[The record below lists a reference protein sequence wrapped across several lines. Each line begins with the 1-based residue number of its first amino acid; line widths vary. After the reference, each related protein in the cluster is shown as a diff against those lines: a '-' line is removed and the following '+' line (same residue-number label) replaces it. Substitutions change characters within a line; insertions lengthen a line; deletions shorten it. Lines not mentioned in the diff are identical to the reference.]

1 MSAGLSEVGLSTGVP
16 VIFGVLTVLTEEQAK
31 VRAGLT
37 KGGHNHGEDYGYA
50 AIEMAKLK
58 FEQELARIRT

>member
-31 VRAGLT
+31 ARSGLS

-58 FEQELARIRT
+58 FEQELVAQKQ

>member
-1 MSAGLSEVGLSTGVP
+1 M
-16 VIFGVLTVLTEEQAK
+16 LTEEQAK

-58 FEQELARIRT
+58 FEQELVTRKA